1 MSVTKRNFFAGLI
14 VPIVFAVLL
23 MGWGAELVE
32 AQKAQKAPS
41 QNATTT
47 TQQPI
52 YSEHRGIRLGMTA
65 TEVRAKLGEPT
76 LKGDDGDFYMISET
90 ETTQVAYDAQHKT
103 RAISVDY
110 MGGVGAPDPKTVVG
124 GDLQVSSAG
133 LYKMVRYDNLGYWV
147 SFNRTT
153 GPVVVVTITMQRID

>member
-1 MSVTKRNFFAGLI
+1 MSEIKRNFFAGLI
-14 VPIVFAVLL
+14 VPILL
-23 MGWGAELVE
+23 AMLGMGWDVE
-32 AQKAQKAPS
+32 VVKAQQAPS
-41 QNATTT
+41 QHAGTRAL
-47 TQQPI
+47 QQPI
-52 YSEHRGIRLGMTA
+52 FSEYRGIRLGMTA
-65 TEVRAKLGEPT
+65 TEVRAKLGEPN
-76 LKGDDGDFYMISET
+76 LKGDDGDFYMFSET
-90 ETTQVAYDAQHKT
+90 ETTQVFYDAQHKT
-103 RAISVDY
+103 KAISIDY

>member
-1 MSVTKRNFFAGLI
+1 MSVIKRNFFAGLI
-14 VPIVFAVLL
+14 VPILFAVLG
-23 MGWGAELVE
+23 MAWGVE
-32 AQKAQKAPS
+32 SIKAQKATLGK
-41 QNATTT
+41 AGTAAE
-47 TQQPI
+47 QPM
-52 YSEHRGIRLGMTA
+52 YNEYRGIRLGMTA
-65 TEVRAKLGEPT
+65 TEVRAKLGEPN

-90 ETTQVAYDAQHKT
+90 ETTQVVYDAQHKT

-110 MGGVGAPDPKTVVG
+110 MGGVGAPDPKNVVG

-133 LYKMVRYDNLGYWV
+133 FYKMVRYDNLGYWV